1 MCKNKTAFTSGSKN
15 GIFIFHG
22 HVSRGETFLV
32 SETFSLFFGDFDEK
46 RRAGFS

>member
-1 MCKNKTAFTSGSKN
+1 MKQKRYFYFLVTV
-15 GIFIFHG
+15 
-22 HVSRGETFLV
+22 VSRGETFLV

>member
-1 MCKNKTAFTSGSKN
+1 MKQKRYFL
-15 GIFIFHG
+15 FPRDLFHG